1 MGGPV
6 PSTTVEILVQTYKQT
21 AIDSP
26 KIWERFVDDVYFVIK
41 RTHLKTFTFTNGKI
55 TFTKGKNVMKH

>member
-6 PSTTVEILVQTYKQT
+6 SSTTVEILVQTYKQT

-41 RTHLKTFTFTNGKI
+41 RTHLKTFTFTNGRSPLLR
-55 TFTKGKNVMKH
+55 GRM

>member
-6 PSTTVEILVQTYKQT
+6 SSTTVEILVQTYKQT

-41 RTHLKTFTFTNGKI
+41 RTHFVTFTNGKI
-55 TFTKGKNVMKH
+55 TFTKGKNVMKN